1 MADNQINMINL
12 NEIFQ
17 DVKTDQIGRLLNETK
32 DSKTCMWYLICA
44 LDGMNDN
51 ELLKLAGCT
60 IPQIKEARSDYLMKK
75 YRGNDPMFAEV
86 QDLKNEVKE
95 IVSENKAVRS
105 SIEAGLEQ
113 AIRDQI
119 TISNQLIKSKDEM
132 IEVLKYQKVD
142 LQRQNE
148 QMKSKVIQ
156 LENQK
161 KKNNPVGKYVEEPRV
176 QNRKKET
183 NMNDIIT
190 EKIQTEEVR
199 TGLVKRMQRYFF
211 AVPDTRK
218 FIETYLNNE
227 SLSVDQKEYLLSCLE
242 SGMSMKEIENIFS
255 EKLSVDQMKRL
266 NAIVQN
272 RRNKK

>member
-1 MADNQINMINL
+1 MINL

-199 TGLVKRMQRYFF
+199 TGLAKRMQRYFF

>member
-51 ELLKLAGCT
+51 EILKLAGYT

-75 YRGNDPMFAEV
+75 YRGNDPMFAEM
-86 QDLKNEVKE
+86 QNLKNDVKE
-95 IVSENKAVRS
+95 IASENKKVRS
-105 SIEAGLEQ
+105 SIQAGLEQ
-113 AIRDQI
+113 AIKDQI
-119 TISNQLIKSKDEM
+119 ACSNQLIKSKDEM

-142 LQRQNE
+142 LQRQME

-161 KKNNPVGKYVEEPRV
+161 KETNSVENSVEEPRV

-190 EKIQTEEVR
+190 EKIQTEEAR
-199 TGLVKRMQRYFF
+199 TGLAKRMQRYFF

-227 SLSVDQKEYLLSCLE
+227 NLSADQKEYLLSCLE
-242 SGMSMKEIENIFS
+242 TGMSMKEIENIFS

>member
-1 MADNQINMINL
+1 MINL

-95 IVSENKAVRS
+95 IVSENKKVRS
-105 SIEAGLEQ
+105 SIEAELEH
-113 AIRDQI
+113 AIK
-119 TISNQLIKSKDEM
+119 NLIDSKDEM
-132 IEVLKYQKVD
+132 IKLLKYQKVD
-142 LQRQNE
+142 LQRQIE

-161 KKNNPVGKYVEEPRV
+161 KETSSDEKTVEESRV
-176 QNRKKET
+176 ENRKKET

-190 EKIQTEEVR
+190 EKIQTEEAR
-199 TGLVKRMQRYFF
+199 TGLAKRMQRYFF

>member
-17 DVKTDQIGRLLNETK
+17 DVKTDQIRQLLNETK
-32 DSKTCMWYLICA
+32 DSKTCMWYLMCA

-60 IPQIKEARSDYLMKK
+60 IPQIKDARSDYLMKK

-199 TGLVKRMQRYFF
+199 TGLAKRMQRYFF

>member
-1 MADNQINMINL
+1 VADNQINMINL

-17 DVKTDQIGRLLNETK
+17 DVKTDQIRQLLNETK
-32 DSKTCMWYLICA
+32 DSKTCMWYLMCA

-51 ELLKLAGCT
+51 ELLKLAGYT
-60 IPQIKEARSDYLMKK
+60 IPQIKEARSEYLKTK
-75 YRGNDPMFAEV
+75 YCGNNTMFAEV
-86 QDLKNEVKE
+86 QNLKNDVKE
-95 IVSENKAVRS
+95 IAYESKVVRS
-105 SIEAGLEQ
+105 SIEEELEQ
-113 AIRDQI
+113 AIK
-119 TISNQLIKSKDEM
+119 NLIDSKDEM
-132 IEVLKYQKVD
+132 IKLLKYQKVD
-142 LQRQNE
+142 LQRQIE

-161 KKNNPVGKYVEEPRV
+161 KGTSSVEKPVEEPRV
-176 QNRKKET
+176 ENRKKEN

-190 EKIQTEEVR
+190 EKIQTEEAR
-199 TGLVKRMQRYFF
+199 TGLAKRMQRYFF

>member
-60 IPQIKEARSDYLMKK
+60 IPQIKEARSNYLMKK

-95 IVSENKAVRS
+95 IVSENKKVRS
-105 SIEAGLEQ
+105 SIEAELEH
-113 AIRDQI
+113 AIK
-119 TISNQLIKSKDEM
+119 NLIDSKDEM
-132 IEVLKYQKVD
+132 IKLLKYQKVD
-142 LQRQNE
+142 LQRQIE

-161 KKNNPVGKYVEEPRV
+161 KETSSDEKTVEESRV
-176 QNRKKET
+176 ENRKKET

-190 EKIQTEEVR
+190 EKIQTEEAR
-199 TGLVKRMQRYFF
+199 TGLAKRMQRYFF

-218 FIETYLNNE
+218 FIETYLNNGN
-227 SLSVDQKEYLLSCLE
+227 LSADQKEYLLSCLE
-242 SGMSMKEIENIFS
+242 TGMSMKEIENIFS

-266 NAIVQN
+266 NVIVQN

>member
-1 MADNQINMINL
+1 MADNQINMINH

>member
-1 MADNQINMINL
+1 MINL

-17 DVKTDQIGRLLNETK
+17 DVKTDQIRQLLNETK
-32 DSKTCMWYLICA
+32 DSKTCMWYLMCA

-51 ELLKLAGCT
+51 ELLKLAGYT
-60 IPQIKEARSDYLMKK
+60 IPQIKEARSEYLKTK
-75 YRGNDPMFAEV
+75 YCGNNTMFAEV
-86 QDLKNEVKE
+86 QNLKNDVKE
-95 IVSENKAVRS
+95 IAYESKVVRS
-105 SIEAGLEQ
+105 SIEEELEQ
-113 AIRDQI
+113 AIK
-119 TISNQLIKSKDEM
+119 NLIDSKDEM
-132 IEVLKYQKVD
+132 IKLLKYQKVD
-142 LQRQNE
+142 LQRQIE

-161 KKNNPVGKYVEEPRV
+161 KGTSSVEKPVEEPRV
-176 QNRKKET
+176 ENRKKEN

-190 EKIQTEEVR
+190 EKIQTEEAR
-199 TGLVKRMQRYFF
+199 TGLAKRMQRYFF

>member
-113 AIRDQI
+113 AIKDQI

-161 KKNNPVGKYVEEPRV
+161 KEKNLDEKPVEESRV
-176 QNRKKET
+176 QNRKKEN

-199 TGLVKRMQRYFF
+199 TGLAKRMQRYFF

>member
-60 IPQIKEARSDYLMKK
+60 IPQIKEARSNYLMKK

-95 IVSENKAVRS
+95 IVSENKKVRS
-105 SIEAGLEQ
+105 SIEAELEH
-113 AIRDQI
+113 AIK
-119 TISNQLIKSKDEM
+119 NLIDSKDEM
-132 IEVLKYQKVD
+132 IKLLKYQKVD
-142 LQRQNE
+142 LQRQIE

-161 KKNNPVGKYVEEPRV
+161 KETSSDEKTVEESRV
-176 QNRKKET
+176 ENRKKET

-190 EKIQTEEVR
+190 EKIQTEEAR
-199 TGLVKRMQRYFF
+199 TGLAKRMQRYFF

>member
-161 KKNNPVGKYVEEPRV
+161 KEKNPDEKPVEESRV
-176 QNRKKET
+176 QNRKKEN

-199 TGLVKRMQRYFF
+199 TGLAKRMQRYFF
-211 AVPDTRK
+211 AVPNTRK

>member
-1 MADNQINMINL
+1 MINL

-60 IPQIKEARSDYLMKK
+60 IPQIKEARSNYLMKK

-95 IVSENKAVRS
+95 IVSENKKVRS
-105 SIEAGLEQ
+105 SIEAELEH
-113 AIRDQI
+113 AIK
-119 TISNQLIKSKDEM
+119 NLIDSKDEM
-132 IEVLKYQKVD
+132 IKLLKYQKVD
-142 LQRQNE
+142 LQRQIE

-161 KKNNPVGKYVEEPRV
+161 KETSSDEKTVEESRV
-176 QNRKKET
+176 ENRKKET

-190 EKIQTEEVR
+190 EKIQTEEAR
-199 TGLVKRMQRYFF
+199 TGLAKRMQRYFF

>member
-17 DVKTDQIGRLLNETK
+17 DVKTDQIRQLLNETK
-32 DSKTCMWYLICA
+32 DSKTCMWYLMCA

-51 ELLKLAGCT
+51 ELLELAGYT
-60 IPQIKEARSDYLMKK
+60 IPQIKEARSEYLKKK
-75 YRGNDPMFAEV
+75 YCGNNTMFAEV
-86 QDLKNEVKE
+86 QNLKNEVKE
-95 IVSENKAVRS
+95 IAYESKAVRS
-105 SIEAGLEQ
+105 SIEEELEH
-113 AIRDQI
+113 AIK
-119 TISNQLIKSKDEM
+119 NLIDSKDEM
-132 IEVLKYQKVD
+132 IKLLKYQKVD
-142 LQRQNE
+142 LQRQIE

-161 KKNNPVGKYVEEPRV
+161 KETSSDEKTVEESRV
-176 QNRKKET
+176 ENRKKET

-190 EKIQTEEVR
+190 EKIQTEEAR
-199 TGLVKRMQRYFF
+199 IGLAKRMQRYFF

-227 SLSVDQKEYLLSCLE
+227 NLSADQKEYLLSCLE
-242 SGMSMKEIENIFS
+242 TGMSMKEIENIFS

>member
-60 IPQIKEARSDYLMKK
+60 IPQIKEARSNYLMKK

-113 AIRDQI
+113 AIKDQI

-142 LQRQNE
+142 LQRQIE

-161 KKNNPVGKYVEEPRV
+161 KEKNPDEKPVEESRV

-190 EKIQTEEVR
+190 EKIQTEEAR
-199 TGLVKRMQRYFF
+199 TGLAKRMQRYFF

>member
-199 TGLVKRMQRYFF
+199 TGLAKRMQRYFF

-227 SLSVDQKEYLLSCLE
+227 NLSADQKEYLLSCLE
-242 SGMSMKEIENIFS
+242 TGMSMKEIENIFS

>member
-51 ELLKLAGCT
+51 EILKLAGYT

-105 SIEAGLEQ
+105 SIQAGLEQ
-113 AIRDQI
+113 AIKDQI
-119 TISNQLIKSKDEM
+119 ACSNQLIKSKDEM

-142 LQRQNE
+142 LQRQIE

-161 KKNNPVGKYVEEPRV
+161 KEASSDEKPVEESRV
-176 QNRKKET
+176 ENRKKET

-190 EKIQTEEVR
+190 EKIQTEEAR
-199 TGLVKRMQRYFF
+199 TGLAKRMQRYFF

-227 SLSVDQKEYLLSCLE
+227 NLSADQKEYLLSCLE
-242 SGMSMKEIENIFS
+242 TGMSMKEIENIFS

>member
-51 ELLKLAGCT
+51 EILKLAGYT

-86 QDLKNEVKE
+86 QNLKNEVKE
-95 IVSENKAVRS
+95 IVSENKKVHS
-105 SIEAGLEQ
+105 SIQAGLEQ
-113 AIRDQI
+113 AIK
-119 TISNQLIKSKDEM
+119 NLIDSKDEM
-132 IEVLKYQKVD
+132 IKLLKYQKVD
-142 LQRQNE
+142 LQRQIE

-161 KKNNPVGKYVEEPRV
+161 KEKNPDEKPVEESRV
-176 QNRKKET
+176 QNRKKEN

-190 EKIQTEEVR
+190 EKIQTEEAR
-199 TGLVKRMQRYFF
+199 TGLAKRMQKYFF

-227 SLSVDQKEYLLSCLE
+227 NLSDDQKEYLLSCLE
-242 SGMSMKEIENIFS
+242 SGMSMKDIGSFFS
-255 EKLSVDQMKRL
+255 ENLSVDQMKRL
-266 NAIVQN
+266 NAVIQN
-272 RRNKK
+272 KRN

>member
-199 TGLVKRMQRYFF
+199 TGLAKRMQRYFF

>member
-60 IPQIKEARSDYLMKK
+60 IPQIKEARSNYLMKK

-113 AIRDQI
+113 AIKDQI

-161 KKNNPVGKYVEEPRV
+161 KEKNPDEKPVEESRV

-190 EKIQTEEVR
+190 EKIQTEEAR
-199 TGLVKRMQRYFF
+199 TGLAKRMQRYFF

-227 SLSVDQKEYLLSCLE
+227 NLSADQKEYLLSCLE
-242 SGMSMKEIENIFS
+242 TGMSMKEIENIFS

>member
-60 IPQIKEARSDYLMKK
+60 IPQIKEARSNYLMKK

-199 TGLVKRMQRYFF
+199 TGLAKRMQRYFF

-227 SLSVDQKEYLLSCLE
+227 NLSADQKEYLLSCLE
-242 SGMSMKEIENIFS
+242 TGMSMKEIENIFS

>member
-1 MADNQINMINL
+1 MINL

-86 QDLKNEVKE
+86 QDLKNDVKE
-95 IVSENKAVRS
+95 IVSENKKVRS
-105 SIEAGLEQ
+105 SIQAGLEQ
-113 AIRDQI
+113 AIK
-119 TISNQLIKSKDEM
+119 NLIDSKDEM
-132 IEVLKYQKVD
+132 IKLLKYQKVD

-199 TGLVKRMQRYFF
+199 TGLAKRMQRYFF

>member
-113 AIRDQI
+113 AIKDQI

-161 KKNNPVGKYVEEPRV
+161 KEKNPDEKPVEESRV
-176 QNRKKET
+176 QNRKKEN

-199 TGLVKRMQRYFF
+199 TGLAKRMQRYFF

>member
-17 DVKTDQIGRLLNETK
+17 DVKTDQIRQLLNETK
-32 DSKTCMWYLICA
+32 DSKTCMWYLMCA

-60 IPQIKEARSDYLMKK
+60 IPQIKEARSEYLKKK
-75 YRGNDPMFAEV
+75 YCGNNTMFAEV
-86 QDLKNEVKE
+86 QNLKNEVKE
-95 IVSENKAVRS
+95 IAYESKAVRS
-105 SIEAGLEQ
+105 SIEAELEH
-113 AIRDQI
+113 AIK
-119 TISNQLIKSKDEM
+119 NLIDSKDEM
-132 IEVLKYQKVD
+132 IKLLKYQKVD
-142 LQRQNE
+142 LQRQIE

-161 KKNNPVGKYVEEPRV
+161 KEKNPDEKPVEESRV

-199 TGLVKRMQRYFF
+199 TGLAKRMQRYFF

-272 RRNKK
+272 RRKKK

>member
-17 DVKTDQIGRLLNETK
+17 DVKTGQIGRLLNETK

-199 TGLVKRMQRYFF
+199 TGLAKRMQRYFF

-227 SLSVDQKEYLLSCLE
+227 NLSADQKEYLLSCLE
-242 SGMSMKEIENIFS
+242 TGMSMKEIENIFS

>member
-132 IEVLKYQKVD
+132 IKLLKYQKVD
-142 LQRQNE
+142 LQRQIE

-161 KKNNPVGKYVEEPRV
+161 KETSSDEKTVEESRV
-176 QNRKKET
+176 ENRKKET

-190 EKIQTEEVR
+190 EKIQTEEAR
-199 TGLVKRMQRYFF
+199 TGLAKRMQRYFF